1 MNHGKN
7 ICKQLKEVRRR
18 IALENDIPLEIE
30 ECTYTGE
37 CSGTC
42 PRCEAEVQYLEKSL
56 AERISLGKVA
66 TVAGLALGLAAPGAA
81 TAQDTVSTKNA
92 ENIPIIEIP
101 SGEYFMGYISD
112 DPQKLENIPVDTLPT
127 VLPIH
132 KDTIAKLK
140 FLPPAQS
147 TDVEAYKLQEEET
160 STVRGESGAVR
171 ESSNV
176 IKRRRIT
183 VPKDKETQN
192 TLQTEFNKDNGTPAR
207 QSISTEP
214 PKMFEEKEKNIKIIV
229 K

>member
-7 ICKQLKEVRRR
+7 ICKQLNLSEEREQSKKRFALPSRGKVLCEALKEVRRR
-18 IALENDIPLEIE
+18 IAEENDIPLEIK
-30 ECTYTGE
+30 ECTYKGE
-37 CSGTC
+37 CRGTC

-81 TAQDTVSTKNA
+81 TAQ
-92 ENIPIIEIP
+92 
-101 SGEYFMGYISD
+101 
-112 DPQKLENIPVDTLPT
+112 DTLPT

-183 VPKDKETQN
+183 VPKDKETQDS
-192 TLQTEFNKDNGTPAR
+192 LQLEFNKDNGTPAR
-207 QSISTEP
+207 QSISTEQ
-214 PKMFEEKEKNIKIIV
+214 PKMFEEKEENMKIIV

>member
-7 ICKQLKEVRRR
+7 ICKQLMEVRRR
-18 IALENDIPLEIE
+18 IAKENDIPLEIK
-30 ECTYTGE
+30 ECTYKGE
-37 CSGTC
+37 CRGTC
-42 PRCEAEVQYLEKSL
+42 PRCEAEVRYLEKSL

-81 TAQDTVSTKNA
+81 VAQ
-92 ENIPIIEIP
+92 
-101 SGEYFMGYISD
+101 
-112 DPQKLENIPVDTLPT
+112 DTLPT
-127 VLPIH
+127 VLPVH

-183 VPKDKETQN
+183 VPKDKETQDS
-192 TLQTEFNKDNGTPAR
+192 LQTEFNKDNGTPAR
-207 QSISTEP
+207 QSISTEQ
-214 PKMFEEKEKNIKIIV
+214 PKMFEEKEENMKIIV

>member
-18 IALENDIPLEIE
+18 IAEENDIPLEIK
-30 ECTYTGE
+30 ECTYKGE
-37 CSGTC
+37 CRGTC
-42 PRCEAEVQYLEKSL
+42 PRCEAEVRYLEKSL

-81 TAQDTVSTKNA
+81 TAQDTVSTKEA
-92 ENIPIIEIP
+92 EVIPIIEIP
-101 SGEYFMGYISD
+101 SGAFMGLISE
-112 DPQKLENIPVDTLPT
+112 DPQKLENISVDTLPT

-132 KDTIAKLK
+132 NDTIAKLE

-147 TDVEAYKLQEEET
+147 TDVDAYKLQEEET

-183 VPKDKETQN
+183 VPQNKEPQDS
-192 TLQTEFNKDNGTPAR
+192 LQTEFNKDNGTPAR

-214 PKMFEEKEKNIKIIV
+214 PKMFEEKEENMKIIV

>member
-7 ICKQLKEVRRR
+7 ICRQLKEVRRR
-18 IALENDIPLEIE
+18 IAEENDIPLEIK
-30 ECTYTGE
+30 ECTYKGE
-37 CSGTC
+37 CRGTC
-42 PRCEAEVQYLEKSL
+42 PRCEAEVRYLEKSL

-66 TVAGLALGLAAPGAA
+66 IVAGLALGLAAPGAA
-81 TAQDTVSTKNA
+81 VAQ
-92 ENIPIIEIP
+92 
-101 SGEYFMGYISD
+101 
-112 DPQKLENIPVDTLPT
+112 DTLPT

-183 VPKDKETQN
+183 VPKDKETQDS
-192 TLQTEFNKDNGTPAR
+192 LQTEFNKDNGTPAR
-207 QSISTEP
+207 QSISTEQ
-214 PKMFEEKEKNIKIIV
+214 PKMFEEKEENMKIIV

>member
-7 ICKQLKEVRRR
+7 ICKQLMEVRRR
-18 IALENDIPLEIE
+18 IAEENDIPLEIE
-30 ECTYTGE
+30 ECTYKGE
-37 CSGTC
+37 CRGTC
-42 PRCEAEVQYLEKSL
+42 PRCEAEVRYLEKTL
-56 AERISLGKVA
+56 AEKLSLGKVA
-66 TVAGLALGLAAPGAA
+66 TVAGLALGLATPGVA

-92 ENIPIIEIP
+92 ENIPFIEIP

-112 DPQKLENIPVDTLPT
+112 DPQKLENIPVDTLPA

-183 VPKDKETQN
+183 VPKDKETQDP
-192 TLQTEFNKDNGTPAR
+192 LQTEFNKDNGTPAR
-207 QSISTEP
+207 QSISTEQ
-214 PKMFEEKEKNIKIIV
+214 PKMFEEKEENMKIIV

>member
-7 ICKQLKEVRRR
+7 ICKQLKEVRRH
-18 IALENDIPLEIE
+18 IALENDIPLEIK
-30 ECTYTGE
+30 ECTYKGE
-37 CSGTC
+37 CRGTC
-42 PRCEAEVQYLEKSL
+42 PRCEAEVRYLENTL
-56 AERISLGKVA
+56 AERLRLGKVA

-147 TDVEAYKLQEEET
+147 TDVEAYKVQEEKT
-160 STVRGESGAVR
+160 STLRGEGRAVKVT
-171 ESSNV
+171 NGTT
-176 IKRRRIT
+176 RRKIP
-183 VPKDKETQN
+183 VPKDKETQDS
-192 TLQTEFNKDNGTPAR
+192 LQTEFNKDNGTPAR
-207 QSISTEP
+207 QSISTET